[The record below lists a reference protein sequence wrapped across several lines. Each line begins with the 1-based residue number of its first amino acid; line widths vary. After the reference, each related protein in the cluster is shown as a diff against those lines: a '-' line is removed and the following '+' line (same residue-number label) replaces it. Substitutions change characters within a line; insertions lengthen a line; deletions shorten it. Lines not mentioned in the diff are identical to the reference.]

1 MLMNYTKE
9 DLSLIESEGLKIRF
23 KVLLNELA
31 RESLNFIEFKTY
43 WRNGELFHKVRV
55 IDNSILNKYFL
66 KELI

>member
-1 MLMNYTKE
+1 MIYTKE
-9 DLSLIESEGLKIRF
+9 DLNFIQEEGNKTKF
-23 KVLLNELA
+23 KVLFNEIS

-43 WRNGELFHKVRV
+43 WRNGELYHKVKV

>member
-9 DLSLIESEGLKIRF
+9 DLSFIESAIIRTKF
-23 KVLLNELA
+23 KVLLNELS

-43 WRNGELFHKVRV
+43 WRNGELYHKVKV
-55 IDNSILNKYFL
+55 IENSILNKYFL